1 MPAIIAA
8 MDADPKITPF
18 HTHVMVASLIIV
30 MDATSQK
37 RSALYKIL
45 QPLIM
50 GMPTDCMK

>member
-18 HTHVMVASLIIV
+18 HTHVMVASLIIA
-30 MDATSQK
+30 MDATFQRRLVLPK
-37 RSALYKIL
+37 RH

-50 GMPTDCMK
+50 GMITDCMK